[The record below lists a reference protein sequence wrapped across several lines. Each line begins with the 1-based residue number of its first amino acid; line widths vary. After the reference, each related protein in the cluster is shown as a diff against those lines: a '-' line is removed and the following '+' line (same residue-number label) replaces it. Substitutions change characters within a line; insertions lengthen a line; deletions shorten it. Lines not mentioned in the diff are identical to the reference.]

1 MSTLTEEVVQKMGCI
16 NRGFSDG
23 DLEKLPFSLDN
34 LDAIKSCGWTEQQ
47 VKQRVKCV
55 AHNYD
60 GRRI

>member
-1 MSTLTEEVVQKMGCI
+1 MGCI